1 MHMPIPDRPLV
12 IERPDLQTATQRFGY
27 MSMTFICWG
36 IWMYLLMPLFSLLAW
51 AAGAYTVY
59 DVLIQNLS
67 TADLLEMLAGYGA
80 GILMLTATYLI
91 WAVTSY
97 LRFRDVD
104 RRRAPQPVADPAL
117 AASHRITLALL
128 KSMRRVKHLV
138 ISAEELDVLFGV
150 EVPDVAKANGTAMT
164 LRRNDSLDEEAA

>member
-27 MSMTFICWG
+27 MSLTFICWG
-36 IWMYLLMPLFSLLAW
+36 IWMYLLMPLLSLLAW
-51 AAGAYTVY
+51 VAGAYTVY

-67 TADLLEMLAGYGA
+67 TADLLEMLVGYGV

-97 LRFRDVD
+97 LRFRNVD
-104 RRRAPQPVADPAL
+104 RRRAPKPVADPAL
-117 AASHRITLALL
+117 AASHHITLTKLR
-128 KSMRRVKHLV
+128 SMRRVKRSV
-138 ISAEELDVLFGV
+138 ISAAELDVLFGI
-150 EVPDVAKANGTAMT
+150 EVLDAAKTNGAAKTMA
-164 LRRNDSLDEEAA
+164 RNDPLDEEAA